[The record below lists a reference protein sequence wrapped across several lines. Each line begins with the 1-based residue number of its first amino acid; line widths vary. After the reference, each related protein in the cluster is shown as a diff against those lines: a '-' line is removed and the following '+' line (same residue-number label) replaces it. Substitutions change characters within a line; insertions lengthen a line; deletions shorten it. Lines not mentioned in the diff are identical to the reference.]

1 MVARMWHG
9 RVRRADAE
17 RYHRYLRDTGLS
29 DYRRTPGNLGVYLL
43 RRDEGDITHYHTLTF
58 WDSIEAIAR
67 FAGDDYEA
75 ARYYPE
81 DDQFLLEREPRVV
94 HYQMM
99 STDSPGIE
107 S

>member
-1 MVARMWHG
+1 MNVN
-9 RVRRADAE
+9 
-17 RYHRYLRDTGLS
+17 LLLDTGLS

-58 WDSIEAIAR
+58 WDSIEAIIR

-75 ARYYPE
+75 AHYYPE

-99 STDSPGIE
+99 STDSPVIE